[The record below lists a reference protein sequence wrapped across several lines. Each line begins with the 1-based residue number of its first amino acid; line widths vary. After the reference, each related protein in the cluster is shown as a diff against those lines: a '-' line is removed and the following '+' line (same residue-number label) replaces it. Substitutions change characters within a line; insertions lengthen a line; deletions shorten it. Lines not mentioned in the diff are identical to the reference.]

1 MLATPSSTG
10 YARGEPLALLSLIIS
25 KEQTV
30 HILITGSSGQIG
42 TNLALRLLDA
52 GHSVFGVDK
61 RVNTWT
67 NRITTMLQDLA
78 APYRDFTGGIGS
90 VPYPRVDAVIHLAA
104 NAKVHEL
111 VQHPHRAM
119 ENIVLTFNVL
129 EYCRHNQL
137 PVIVASSREVYG
149 DIHRYITEEQH
160 ADFSFTESP
169 YSASKVAGEAL
180 VYSYARC
187 YGLRYLVF
195 RFSNVYGRYD
205 NDIERMERVIPLFI
219 RTMRHGQPVTVYGQ
233 EKTLDFTY
241 VDDCVDGIVAGIE
254 RLLSGQITN
263 QTINLAYGQGNTLVR
278 MAELVAEALGVPAK
292 IDVEPSKRIGEVTR
306 YIADISKAIEL
317 LDYQPRVP
325 LDEGIRRA
333 VAWSEAFE
341 RSNV

>member
-1 MLATPSSTG
+1 M
-10 YARGEPLALLSLIIS
+10 
-25 KEQTV
+25 

-42 TNLALRLLDA
+42 TNLALRLLDM
-52 GHSVFGVDK
+52 GHRVFGIDK

-67 NRITTMLQDLA
+67 DRVTTLLQDLA
-78 APYRDFTGGIGS
+78 APYRDFAGGIGS
-90 VPYPRVDAVIHLAA
+90 VPYPRCDIVVHLAA

-119 ENIVLTFNVL
+119 ENIALTFNVL
-129 EYCRHNQL
+129 EYCRHNRL
-137 PVIVASSREVYG
+137 PIIFSSSREVYG
-149 DIHRYITEEQH
+149 DIHRYLTEEQH

-187 YGLRYLVF
+187 YGLPYLVF

-219 RTMRHGQPVTVYGQ
+219 RKMRHGEPVTVYGQ

-254 RLLSGQITN
+254 RLSSGRVAN
-263 QTINLAYGQGNTLVR
+263 QTINLAYGHGNTLVR
-278 MAELVAEALGVPAK
+278 MAELIAEALRVPPQIEIEPAK
-292 IDVEPSKRIGEVTR
+292 RVGEVTR
-306 YIADISKAIEL
+306 YIADISKAVEL
-317 LDYQPRVP
+317 LDYQPKVP

-333 VAWSEAFE
+333 VAWSQTFK
-341 RSNV
+341 R

>member
-1 MLATPSSTG
+1 
-10 YARGEPLALLSLIIS
+10 
-25 KEQTV
+25 V

-52 GHSVFGVDK
+52 GHQVFGIDK
-61 RVNTWT
+61 RLNTWT
-67 NRITTMLQDLA
+67 DRVITLLQDLA
-78 APYRDFTGGIGS
+78 APYREFAGGIGG
-90 VPYPRVDAVIHLAA
+90 VPYPRPDIVVHLAA

-111 VQHPHRAM
+111 VQQPHRAL
-119 ENIVLTFNVL
+119 ENINLTFNVL

-137 PVIVASSREVYG
+137 PIIFSSSREVYG

-180 VYSYARC
+180 VYAYARC
-187 YGLRYLVF
+187 YELRYLVF

-219 RTMRHGQPVTVYGQ
+219 RAMRQGTPVTVFGQ

-241 VDDCVDGIVAGIE
+241 IDDCVEGIVAGIE
-254 RLLSGQITN
+254 RLTAGKVTN
-263 QTINLAYGQGNTLVR
+263 QTINLAYGQGNTLVH
-278 MAELVAEALGVPAK
+278 MAELIAQALDVPAR
-292 IDVEPSKRIGEVTR
+292 IQVEPAKRVGEVTR
-306 YIADISKAIEL
+306 YIADISRAIEL
-317 LDYQPRVP
+317 LEYQPRVA

-333 VAWSEAFE
+333 VAWSAAWEARGQPE
-341 RSNV
+341 

>member
-1 MLATPSSTG
+1 M
-10 YARGEPLALLSLIIS
+10 
-25 KEQTV
+25 

-42 TNLALRLLDA
+42 TNLALRLLDT
-52 GHSVFGVDK
+52 GHQVFGVDK

-67 NRITTMLQDLA
+67 DRITTMLQDLA
-78 APYRDFTGGIGS
+78 APYRDFVSGIGS
-90 VPYPRVDAVIHLAA
+90 VPYPKVDAVIHLAA

-119 ENIVLTFNVL
+119 ENIALTFNVL

-137 PVIVASSREVYG
+137 PVIFASSREVYG

-219 RTMRHGQPVTVYGQ
+219 QTMRRGQPVTVYGQ

-254 RLLSGQITN
+254 RLLGGRVAN

-278 MAELVAEALGVPAK
+278 MAELIAEALGVPAK
-292 IDVEPSKRIGEVTR
+292 INVEPSKRIGEVTR

-317 LDYQPRVP
+317 LGYQPRVP
-325 LDEGIRRA
+325 LDEGIHRA
-333 VAWSEAFE
+333 VAWSESFK
-341 RSNV
+341 RPRQVM